1 MLDLNANNISYINLE
16 NITNTGWLQWDIEH
30 VTVPSNSSSSSSS
43 SNTSSAFECPA
54 WAHIIDE
61 PENTAFVIN
70 IGDAQ
75 QPKYGMYSRTFC
87 ILPPPPGSSNATST
101 ASATAAAGI
110 PTPPPV

>member
-1 MLDLNANNISYINLE
+1 MSDLNANNISHINLE
-16 NITNTGWLQWDIEH
+16 NITNTGWLQWDVEH
-30 VTVPSNSSSSSSS
+30 ATMPSNSSSSGG
-43 SNTSSAFECPA
+43 NTSSAFECPA
-54 WAHIIDE
+54 WARIIDE

-75 QPKYGMYSRTFC
+75 QPKYGMYSQTFC

-101 ASATAAAGI
+101 ASATTAAAGI